1 MIEYN
6 QLLHPI
12 WMSLKLGGLSHVWT
26 LELACLLQPCSTFF
40 FCSALK
46 NKISRGLNVF
56 KCCNFSFIDGSFLAF
71 YIIDIYY

>member
-12 WMSLKLGGLSHVWT
+12 WMSLKLRGLSHVWT

-40 FCSALK
+40 L
-46 NKISRGLNVF
+46 
-56 KCCNFSFIDGSFLAF
+56 FSIEK
-71 YIIDIYY
+71 